1 MDLIEPCVIVPRVS
15 TSQQV
20 QGTSLDTQEEACVRL
35 AERLHSPVYAT
46 YREEGV
52 SGSLYLSRKD
62 LQQALRDIEAGH
74 ARIFITYE
82 VDRAGRDVD
91 VIRAIAKR
99 IHAAGGRLFFAKD
112 GTEVDY
118 RGIGKAMLTLRGVFA
133 ELELDQIRERTTRGF
148 DKRIRDGI
156 QPSRTFQPF
165 AYYIVK
171 RRDVIRGA
179 LPQVPGRTYRTGKD
193 DNAPPPLVEGTYVV
207 IEEQARYIPELFAR
221 YAAGTSLR
229 QITLWLEAE
238 AVPTP
243 RGGKCWHPSTVEYIL
258 RNPVYKGQA
267 GNGRHQRIVD
277 EERCLKKNPKTG
289 KEMRIDYLRL
299 RDPSAWKLIPV
310 EPLVAA
316 EVWEACQ
323 RRLEANPKQQSGNP
337 KRRYRLSGILRC
349 PKCGRAM
356 SGATGYYL
364 CRDAFGQGNSKRI
377 VCHPRRYR
385 VEEADATILGAM
397 RKAAR
402 SRDQFDAALRA
413 DDRRRR
419 TQASNP
425 ASDMAHLSKT
435 LEQLQE
441 EERAIVQAQIA
452 GVRAGADPTIYAGLF
467 SEIARK
473 RTLLEAKLRDLKAQS
488 GEVREP
494 RSAAERWEEVLSAVD
509 EALQEPDL
517 TAVEQHLIL
526 SSIVEKI
533 IPEENA
539 YRIFLRDNQET
550 VQKTSIFWANSGNC
564 Q

>member
-1 MDLIEPCVIVPRVS
+1 VAEIEPCVIVPRVS

-35 AERLHSPVYAT
+35 AARLGSPIYAT

-62 LQQALRDIEAGH
+62 LQQALRDIEAGS
-74 ARIFITYE
+74 ARIFITYD

-99 IHAAGGRLFFAKD
+99 IRAAGGRLFFAKD

-118 RGIGKAMLTLRGVFA
+118 QGIGKAMLTLRGVFA

-148 DKRIRDGI
+148 DKTIRDGI
-156 QPSRTFQPF
+156 QPHRTFRPF
-165 AYYIVK
+165 GYYVVQ
-171 RRDVIRGA
+171 RRDVVRGT
-179 LPQVPGRTYRTGKD
+179 LPPVPGRTYRERPDGQSF
-193 DNAPPPLVEGTYVV
+193 PEGTYVI
-207 IEEQARYIPELFAR
+207 IEEQARYVPHLFAR
-221 YAAGTSLR
+221 YAAGASLR
-229 QITLWLEAE
+229 QITLWLEGE

-267 GNGRHQRIVD
+267 GNGRHQRFVD
-277 EERCLKKNPKTG
+277 EERCLRKNPVTG
-289 KEMRIDYLRL
+289 KEMRIDYLRP

-310 EPLVAA
+310 EPLVTA

-337 KRRYRLSGILRC
+337 KRRYRLSGLLRC

-364 CRDAFGQGNSKRI
+364 CRDAFGQGNSKRV

-385 VEEADATILGAM
+385 VDEADAAILGAVS
-397 RKAAR
+397 KAAR
-402 SRDQFDAALRA
+402 SRDQFAALRA
-413 DDRRRR
+413 DDRRRKI
-419 TQASNP
+419 QASEP
-425 ASDMAHLSKT
+425 AADIAHLNNA

-441 EERAIVQAQIA
+441 EERATVQAQVA
-452 GVRAGADPTIYAGLF
+452 GIRAGADPSIYGGLF

-473 RTLLEAKLRDLKAQS
+473 RTLLEGKLRDLKAMH
-488 GEVREP
+488 GEAREP
-494 RSAAERWEEVLSAVD
+494 KSAAERWEEVLSAVD
-509 EALQEPDL
+509 EALQEPEL
-517 TAVEQHLIL
+517 TAVEQHRIL

-533 IPEENA
+533 VPEEDA
-539 YRIFLRDNQET
+539 YRIFLRGSQET